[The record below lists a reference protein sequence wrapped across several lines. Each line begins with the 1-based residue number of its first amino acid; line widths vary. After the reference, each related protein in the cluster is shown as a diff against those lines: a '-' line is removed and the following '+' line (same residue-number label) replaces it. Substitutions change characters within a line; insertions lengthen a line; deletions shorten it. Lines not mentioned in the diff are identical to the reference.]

1 MNALN
6 DGLDAE
12 IGSFIRSSLDEISN
26 RRSASTTLKT
36 EIDKGVQRTSVFVPS
51 NVEPLTGLANTS
63 SVEVFGG
70 GGGSSG
76 TFLASYS
83 EEGGTT
89 SVTGGYY
96 GILNTFTE
104 VSPKTGSGGYVYAIV
119 RHSNAGVFES
129 FALEITSSVKDPTN
143 LDGAGKFVQFSNVLL
158 AAVIGSSVVQ
168 YRTGNFV
175 LINQV
180 INGKLCLWP
189 YSSGGSL

>member
-6 DGLDAE
+6 NGLDAE
-12 IGSFIRSSLDEISN
+12 MGSFIRSSLDEVSN

-36 EIDKGVQRTSVFVPS
+36 EIDKGVQRSSVFIPS
-51 NVEPLTGLANTS
+51 NLNPLTGSTGSS
-63 SVEVFGG
+63 SVEVLGG
-70 GGGSSG
+70 GGGASG

-83 EEGGTT
+83 EDTGET

-104 VSPKTGSGGYVYAIV
+104 VSPKTGTGGYVYAIV

-129 FALEITSSVKDPTN
+129 FALEITSSVKNPTN
-143 LDGAGKFVQFSNVLL
+143 LDGTGKFVQFSNVLL
-158 AAVIGSSVVQ
+158 AAVIGSSIKQ

-189 YSSGGSL
+189 YSTGGSM

>member
-12 IGSFIRSSLDEISN
+12 MGSFIRSSLNEVSN

-51 NVEPLTGLANTS
+51 NPDPLNGPRSNN

-70 GGGSSG
+70 GGGASG

-83 EEGGTT
+83 EDTGET

-104 VSPKTGSGGYVYAIV
+104 VSPKTGTGGYVYAII

-129 FALEITSSVKDPTN
+129 FALEITSSVKNPTN
-143 LDGAGKFVQFSNVLL
+143 LDGTGKFVQFSNVLL
-158 AAVIGSSVVQ
+158 AAVIGSSVTQ

-175 LINQV
+175 LIHQLV
-180 INGKLCLWP
+180 NGRVCLWT
-189 YSSGGSL
+189 Y